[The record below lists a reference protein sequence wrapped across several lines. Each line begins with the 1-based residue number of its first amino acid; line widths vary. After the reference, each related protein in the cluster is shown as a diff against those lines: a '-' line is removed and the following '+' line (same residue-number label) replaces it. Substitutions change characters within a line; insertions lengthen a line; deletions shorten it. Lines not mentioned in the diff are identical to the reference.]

1 MVIILQNPWKLKLR
15 FFYENFNV
23 KTNNKIEKMFIR
35 IEGL

>member
-23 KTNNKIEKMFIR
+23 KTNNKIEKNVYYCNSS
-35 IEGL
+35 